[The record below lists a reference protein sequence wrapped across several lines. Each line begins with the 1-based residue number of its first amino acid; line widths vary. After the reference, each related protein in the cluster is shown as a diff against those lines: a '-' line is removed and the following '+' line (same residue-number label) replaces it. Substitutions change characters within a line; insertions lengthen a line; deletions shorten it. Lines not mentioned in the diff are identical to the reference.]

1 MVFNLFLVFNCAIF
15 PNRNLVE
22 MILPQGLEQWYMVNF
37 FIATWMDSI
46 IESIR
51 FSGMVNSEFTRF
63 IFIPSQISFFCGGLS
78 EFELNCF

>member
-1 MVFNLFLVFNCAIF
+1 
-15 PNRNLVE
+15 
-22 MILPQGLEQWYMVNF
+22 MVNF